1 MAWMKIRQFG
11 ELLVPQKKEFGAG
24 QEDNLGT
31 GRALTSW
38 QQLPDGTFFDNYYGV
53 ERRPQGIRP
62 VTKEGVIYGADA
74 DEIEDTIDYL
84 RAHIGAMDKLTVQ
97 MRSGDLRWQWAVF
110 KEVDTPA
117 PSGRPT
123 AVPMQLTWETAAQ
136 HWYGLVNTGD
146 GWTVGDDSFTLGD
159 GTAELGQNSYTY
171 TLTVDSGSIPQNFN
185 LTHRGNIPA
194 TNLIIRVTAGTTDIT
209 YLRIRQVTSTLAYG
223 PWEIYYY
230 QSGLPPI
237 LAAGET
243 LVIDC
248 GALNITNDGDDAY
261 ADLFWDWP
269 QWLRLEANRDGTPKL
284 NQIYVYVD
292 GNANADA
299 TVSFEW
305 YDHYA

>member
-11 ELLVPQKKEFGAG
+11 EMLIPQKKEFGAS

-53 ERRPQGIRP
+53 ERRPQGVRP
-62 VTKEGVIYGADA
+62 VTKEGVLYAETA
-74 DEIEDTIDYL
+74 AEIEVAIDEM
-84 RAHIGAMDKLTVQ
+84 RAYIGVMDKLTVQ
-97 MRSGDLRWQWAVF
+97 MRSGDLRWQWAVL

-123 AVPMQLTWETAAQ
+123 AVPLQLTWETAAQ
-136 HWYGLVNTGD
+136 YWFGLVNSGD
-146 GWTVGDDSFTLGD
+146 GWSVGDDTFSLGD

-171 TLTVDSGSIPQNFN
+171 TLTVDGGATAQVIE
-185 LTHRGNIPA
+185 LTHNGNIPA
-194 TNLIIRVTAGTTDIT
+194 TNLVVRVTAGTDDIT
-209 YLRIRQVTSTLAYG
+209 YLRILQFTSTQAYPG
-223 PWEIYYY
+223 TWQIYYHDENVTH
-230 QSGLPPI
+230 LPI
-237 LAAGET
+237 LNAGDT

-248 GALNITNDGDDAY
+248 GALNITNDGADAY
-261 ADLFWDWP
+261 ADLYWTFP
-269 QWLRLEANRDGTPKL
+269 QWLRLEPGANTL
-284 NQIYVYVD
+284 WVFVD

-299 TVSFEW
+299 TISFEW